1 MNTIHILLL
10 EDSPIDAELTAAFLS
25 RGELDYTL
33 ERVDDREHFLAAL
46 QQRRFDLILAD
57 YALPTFDGLSALEIA
72 REHAPETPFIFV
84 SGTLGEDIAI
94 RSLQQGATDYVLK
107 QKLERLAPAV
117 TRALREARE
126 RTERRRSQK
135 ELRESDKRFRQLA
148 NAIEQLIWTTDSNGK
163 LTYCNRRF
171 LDYLG
176 HADLDIAR
184 KAGFEAVHPDDRE
197 RVTAAFGTGRAQGR
211 RFGLQYRLR
220 RTSDGEY
227 RWHWVTVVPMENENG
242 EMSGWVGCATD
253 IEDQKRNES
262 VLIVSEKLAAT
273 GRLAAS
279 IAHEINNPL
288 EAISNLLYILGS
300 QEQLSA
306 EGSRYLSMAEHELM
320 RAAQITKQTLGFYRE
335 SSGPA
340 PFSLSDL
347 IGEVLVLY
355 QGKLQHKDV
364 AVELS
369 GFNGQKVVATRG
381 EVRQVF
387 ANLVGNAIDAVNHS
401 GQITLTLSKSRYQ
414 GISGFEIAVKDNG
427 TGIDPQIVD
436 KIFQPFFTT
445 KKSVG
450 TGLGLWVCR
459 EIIEKH
465 GGRITVSSNDDH
477 GTGSVFS
484 VFLPE
489 VCKNHDNTLSEPNDS
504 AA

>member
-10 EDSPIDAELTAAFLS
+10 EDSPIDAELTEAYLG
-25 RGELDYTL
+25 RGGFEYSL
-33 ERVDDREHFLAAL
+33 ERVDDRERFLNAL
-46 QQRRFDLILAD
+46 RERRFDLILAD
-57 YALPTFDGLSALEIA
+57 YALPTFDGLSALELA

-107 QKLERLAPAV
+107 QKLERLSPAV
-117 TRALREARE
+117 TRALREATE
-126 RTERRRSQK
+126 RSERRRSQQK
-135 ELRESDKRFRQLA
+135 LRESERRFRQLA
-148 NAIEQLIWTTDSNGK
+148 NAIEQLIWTVDRDGN
-163 LTYCNRRF
+163 LTYCNRQL

-176 HADLDIAR
+176 YPDLEVAR
-184 KAGFEAVHPDDRE
+184 GAGFAPLHPEDRD
-197 RVTAAFGTGRAQGR
+197 RAAAAYSRGRMQSS
-211 RFGLQYRLR
+211 RFGMEYRLR
-220 RTSDGEY
+220 RASDGEY
-227 RWHWVTVVPMENENG
+227 RWHMVTVVPMEDENG
-242 EMSGWVGCATD
+242 EMQGWVGSATD
-253 IEDQKRNES
+253 IEDQKRKES
-262 VLIVSEKLAAT
+262 VLITSEKLAAT

-300 QEQLSA
+300 QEHFTPD
-306 EGSRYLSMAEHELM
+306 GSRYLAMAEHELM

-335 SSGPA
+335 NSGPA

-347 IGEVLVLY
+347 MNEVLVLY
-355 QGKLQHKDV
+355 QGKLKQKDV
-364 AVELS
+364 EVSLC
-369 GFNGQKVVATRG
+369 GFDGAQVVATRG

-387 ANLVGNAIDAVNHS
+387 ANLIGNAIDAVS
-401 GQITLTLSKSRYQ
+401 RGGKVALTLKKSWNQ
-414 GISGFEIAVKDNG
+414 LAPGWEIAVQDNG
-427 TGIDPQIVD
+427 SGIDPHIID

-465 GGRITVSSNDDH
+465 GGRITVTSD
-477 GTGSVFS
+477 GGQRTGSVFY

-489 VCKNHDNTLSEPNDS
+489 VCKNYDEKMEHEGS

>member
-1 MNTIHILLL
+1 MNTIYILLL
-10 EDSPIDAELTAAFLS
+10 EDSPIDAELTSAFLS
-25 RGELDYTL
+25 RGGFEYTL
-33 ERVDDREHFLAAL
+33 KRVDDREQFLTAL
-46 QQRRFDLILAD
+46 QRERFDLILAD
-57 YALPTFDGLSALEIA
+57 YALPTFDGLSALELA

-117 TRALREARE
+117 TRALNEAKE
-126 RTERRRSQK
+126 RHERRRSQK
-135 ELRESDKRFRQLA
+135 ELRESDRRFRQLA
-148 NAIEQLIWTTDSNGK
+148 NAIEQLIWTTDENARLS
-163 LTYCNRRF
+163 YCNRQF

-176 HADLDIAR
+176 YHDLEAAR
-184 KAGFEAVHPDDRE
+184 RAVFAGVHPEDRD
-197 RVTAAFGTGRAQGR
+197 RVVETFSSSMAQGK

-220 RTSDGEY
+220 RASDGEY
-227 RWHWVTVVPMENENG
+227 RWHWVTVVPMDNENG
-242 EMSGWVGCATD
+242 EKEGWVGCATD

-262 VLIVSEKLAAT
+262 VLVVSEKLAAT

-300 QEQLSA
+300 QERLSA

-347 IGEVLVLY
+347 INEVLVLY

-364 AVELS
+364 KVELV
-369 GFNGQKVVATRG
+369 GFDGAQVVATRG

-387 ANLVGNAIDAVNHS
+387 ANLVGNALDAVGHS
-401 GQITLTLSKSRYQ
+401 GKIVLALTKARYQ
-414 GISGFEIAVKDNG
+414 GLPGFEIAVKDNG
-427 TGIDPQIVD
+427 AGIDPKIVD

-465 GGRITVSSNDDH
+465 GGRISVSSN
-477 GTGSVFS
+477 GGAGSVFT

-489 VCKNHDNTLSEPNDS
+489 ICKNCDNSLLQNEDP

>member
-10 EDSPIDAELTAAFLS
+10 EDSPIDAELTSAFLS

-33 ERVDDREHFLAAL
+33 ERVDDREHFLAAV

-57 YALPTFDGLSALEIA
+57 YALPTFDGLSALELA
-72 REHAPETPFIFV
+72 RKHAPETPFIFV

-117 TRALREARE
+117 IRALREAKE
-126 RTERRRSQK
+126 RSERRRTQK
-135 ELRESDKRFRQLA
+135 ELRESDQRFRQLA
-148 NAIEQLIWTTDSNGK
+148 NAIEQLIWTTDNNGR
-163 LTYCNRRF
+163 LTYCNRRY

-176 HADLDIAR
+176 HADLETAR
-184 KAGFEAVHPDDRE
+184 KTGFAAVHPEDRE
-197 RVTAAFGTGRAQGR
+197 HVAETFATGMAQGR

-220 RTSDGEY
+220 RASDGEY
-227 RWHWVTVVPMENENG
+227 RWHWVTVVPMEDENG
-242 EMSGWVGCATD
+242 EMEGWVGCATD

-300 QEQLSA
+300 QERLSV

-335 SSGPA
+335 NSGPA

-347 IGEVLVLY
+347 INEVLVLY
-355 QGKLQHKDV
+355 QGKLKHKDV
-364 AVELS
+364 VVELS
-369 GFNGQKVVATRG
+369 GFDGAQIVATRG

-387 ANLVGNAIDAVNHS
+387 ANLVGNAIDAVSHS
-401 GQITLTLSKSRYQ
+401 GKITLTLTKSRNH
-414 GISGFEIAVKDNG
+414 GAPGFEIAVKDNG
-427 TGIDPQIVD
+427 SGIDPQIID

-445 KKSVG
+445 KKSIG

-465 GGRITVSSNDDH
+465 GGRITVSSKGDQ
-477 GTGSVFS
+477 GGSVFS

-489 VCKNHDNTLSEPNDS
+489 VCKNCENALLDPKDS